1 MSRTTAPLLG
11 FDASGAIA
19 KTLVY
24 GKWRG
29 VSYARRYIIPANP
42 QTAGQTLTRSLFA
55 RLREM
60 WKVNPTIGRA
70 PWEAFA
76 TGRKFLGL
84 NAFIGENV
92 RVIRGDA
99 DMQDFIGSPG
109 ARGGLPPASVSITQ
123 SATTGAID
131 VLVTNPT
138 IPTGWTFTAAQAV
151 GFQDGDPVVDLVGD
165 MVANEELVADTT
177 FTLTGFP
184 AATACVAAAW
194 LKWTKPNGE
203 IAYSVGTTAAVTSGA

>member
-11 FDASGAIA
+11 FGASGQIA
-19 KTLVY
+19 KTMVY
-24 GKWRG
+24 GTWRG
-29 VSYARRYIIPANP
+29 VSYARRYVIPANP
-42 QTAGQTLTRSLFA
+42 KSTEQNKTRALFA
-55 RLREM
+55 KLREM
-60 WKVNPTIGRA
+60 WKLNPTIGRA

-109 ARGGLPPASVSITQ
+109 ARGGLPPASVAITQ

-138 IPTGWTFTAAQAV
+138 IPTGWVFAAAQAV
-151 GFQDGDPVVDLVGD
+151 GFQDGDPIVDFVGD
-165 MVANEELVADTT
+165 MVANEETTANTT

-194 LKWTKPNGE
+194 IKWTKPNGE
-203 IAYSVGTTAAVTSGA
+203 TAYSVGTTSAVTSGA